1 MLTPMIYQER
11 RGKIAEALT
20 LQDDS
25 AGLLS
30 TSSASPRVVRYD
42 AQAEYSAIYDPMNY
56 GAYSRWKKAE
66 EAVAKEKSSK
76 QGKKKTKEGLSPDSF
91 YNAIKNLGSGPKSND
106 VALFLMFYP

>member
-1 MLTPMIYQER
+1 MIHQER

-106 VALFLMFYP
+106 VALFLIFYP